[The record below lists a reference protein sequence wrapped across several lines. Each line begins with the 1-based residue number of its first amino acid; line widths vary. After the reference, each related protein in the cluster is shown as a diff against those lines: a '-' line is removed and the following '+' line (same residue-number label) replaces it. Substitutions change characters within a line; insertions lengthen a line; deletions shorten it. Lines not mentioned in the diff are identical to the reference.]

1 VYLGLLS
8 SVPIEYREGVIIPF
22 PGVILRQGASGD
34 DVRVLQ
40 EYLNYIATV
49 YTEIPRV
56 SVTGN
61 YGSATAGAVTAFQ
74 RLFGVDSG
82 REGVVG
88 SLTWDAITDV
98 YEDIYRGN
106 QASEGQ
112 FPGYTIS

>member
-1 VYLGLLS
+1 
-8 SVPIEYREGVIIPF
+8 
-22 PGVILRQGASGD
+22 
-34 DVRVLQ
+34 
-40 EYLNYIATV
+40 
-49 YTEIPRV
+49 
-56 SVTGN
+56 
-61 YGSATAGAVTAFQ
+61 VTAFQ